1 MGVDSMAIYTRIRDL
16 REDRDWTQ
24 KQVAEMLHTTRTS
37 YCAYE
42 NGVTEI
48 GLENL
53 IRLAEIY
60 HTSVDY
66 LLGLTDEQRP
76 YPRAKKK

>member
-1 MGVDSMAIYTRIRDL
+1 MAIYERIRNL

-24 KQVAEMLHTTRTS
+24 QQVAEMLHTSRTS

-42 NGVTEI
+42 NGKTEI

-66 LLGLTDEQRP
+66 LLGLTDAPKP
-76 YPRAKKK
+76 YPRKKKK

>member
-1 MGVDSMAIYTRIRDL
+1 MAVYERIRNL
-16 REDRDWTQ
+16 REDHDWTQ
-24 KQVAEMLHTTRTS
+24 QQMADMLHTSRTS
-37 YCAYE
+37 YGAYE

-48 GLENL
+48 GLEHL

-66 LLGLTDEQRP
+66 LLGLTDEPRP
-76 YPRAKKK
+76 YPRKKKK

>member
-1 MGVDSMAIYTRIRDL
+1 MAIYERIRNL

-24 KQVAEMLHTTRTS
+24 QQVAEMLHTSRTS
-37 YCAYE
+37 YCACE
-42 NGVTEI
+42 NGKTEI

-66 LLGLTDEQRP
+66 LLGLTDEPKP
-76 YPRAKKK
+76 YPRKKKK

>member
-1 MGVDSMAIYTRIRDL
+1 MAIYERIRNL
-16 REDRDWTQ
+16 REDHDWTQ
-24 KQVAEMLHTTRTS
+24 KQVAEMLHTSRTS

-53 IRLAEIY
+53 IHLSEIY

-66 LLGLTDEQRP
+66 LLGRTDEPKP
-76 YPRAKKK
+76 YPRKKKK